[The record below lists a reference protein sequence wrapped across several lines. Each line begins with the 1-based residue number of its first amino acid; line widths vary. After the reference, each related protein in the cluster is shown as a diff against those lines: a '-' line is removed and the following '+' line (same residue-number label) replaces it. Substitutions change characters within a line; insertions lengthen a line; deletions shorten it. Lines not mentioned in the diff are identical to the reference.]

1 MHECGETHDLAS
13 EASIMLRSER
23 GMTAIE
29 ILIVLI
35 LFGILTFVAV
45 GRLTGYRSLLALQAL
60 ARSLAGDVRLTQQ
73 QAVARDEN
81 YRLAVTA
88 GTPGYYRIERVADST
103 AVKQVELPVDVTLT
117 MAGFTSNTVEFA
129 ATGAPLVTGS
139 FCLTNT
145 TGYSVTVKVRPATG
159 RSEILD
165 GLVEDCVP

>member
-1 MHECGETHDLAS
+1 
-13 EASIMLRSER
+13 MLRSER
-23 GMTAIE
+23 GMTVIE
-29 ILIVLI
+29 IFIALI
-35 LFGILTFVAV
+35 LIGILTFVAV
-45 GRLTGYRSLLALQAL
+45 GRLTGYRSLLNLQAL

-81 YRLAVTA
+81 FRLVVTV

-103 AVKQVELPVDVTLT
+103 VVKQVELPVDVTLT
-117 MAGFTSNTVEFA
+117 MAGFSASTVEFTP
-129 ATGAPLVTGS
+129 TGAPVTSGS

-165 GLVEDCVP
+165 GLVEDCAP

>member
-1 MHECGETHDLAS
+1 
-13 EASIMLRSER
+13 MLRSEQ

-29 ILIVLI
+29 ILIVLVLASI
-35 LFGILTFVAV
+35 LAFVAV
-45 GRLTGYRSLLALQAL
+45 GRLTGYRSLLSLQAL

-81 YRLAVTA
+81 YRLVATA
-88 GTPGYYRIERVADST
+88 GNPGYYRIERVSG
-103 AVKQVELPVDVTLT
+103 AVVVKEVELPVDVTLT
-117 MAGFTSNTVEFA
+117 TDGFVSDTVEFT

-165 GLVEDCVP
+165 GLVEDCMP

>member
-1 MHECGETHDLAS
+1 
-13 EASIMLRSER
+13 MLRSER

-35 LFGILTFVAV
+35 VAGILTFVAV
-45 GRLTGYRSLLALQAL
+45 GRLTGYRSLLNLQAL
-60 ARSLAGDVRLTQQ
+60 ARSLAGDVRLAQQ

-81 YRLAVTA
+81 YRLVVTA
-88 GTPGYYRIERVADST
+88 GSPGYYRVEKVSG
-103 AVKQVELPVDVTLT
+103 AVVVREVELPVDVAVST
-117 MAGFTSNTVEFA
+117 AGFSANTLEFVP
-129 ATGAPLVTGS
+129 TGAPVLTGS

-159 RSEILD
+159 RAEILD